1 MYSIG
6 PSASIV
12 SLRGFEVALQVGVA
26 ALAQLQNIVDKNY
39 LALHK
44 AFGEKLL
51 HFKLRLIC
59 KLLAEQFV
67 GGLEEAHISLGKEIV
82 ALGYQR
88 VVHSFRVA

>member
-12 SLRGFEVALQVGVA
+12 SLRGFEVALQVSVA

-44 AFGEKLL
+44 PFGEKTT
-51 HFKLRLIC
+51 HFKLWLTC

-67 GGLEEAHISLGKEIV
+67 GGLEEAHISFGKEIV
-82 ALGYQR
+82 ALEYHR
-88 VVHSFRVA
+88 VVHSFRLA

>member
-26 ALAQLQNIVDKNY
+26 ALAHLQNIVDKNY

-44 AFGEKLL
+44 AFGEKTAPL
-51 HFKLRLIC
+51 
-59 KLLAEQFV
+59 
-67 GGLEEAHISLGKEIV
+67 
-82 ALGYQR
+82 
-88 VVHSFRVA
+88 